1 MANDV
6 TNLEHLTEL
15 YLLIKKPIP
24 WDPASRFI
32 RDFRDILAKE
42 QVLKLASIQMRLQAE
57 ASKVQKEYDD
67 RISDIQ
73 AVAAVE
79 IQKVMDSVRK

>member
-1 MANDV
+1 MANNV

-15 YLLIKKPIP
+15 LLLIKKPIP
-24 WDPASRFI
+24 WDPASRII

-73 AVAAVE
+73 AEAAKE